1 MEATKSLRLPKQRT
15 NVFDCGCVQIGHGQ
29 IQVVQLCV
37 VLDEVLEAGDDLQVE
52 VCQLSLFLS
61 LYDFIRN
68 RTDRLLLEQ
77 LVIR

>member
-1 MEATKSLRLPKQRT
+1 M
-15 NVFDCGCVQIGHGQ
+15 
-29 IQVVQLCV
+29 VQLSV
-37 VLDEVLEAGDDLQVE
+37 VLYKLLEAGDYLQVE

-68 RTDRLLLEQ
+68 RTDRLLLEK